1 MQTTENTLNSN
12 TAKAAAL
19 SHRLETINEHVKAS
33 SASPAL
39 KDATLKAGLAYA
51 IFLTELEEGGT
62 AHSEEQIQLLLE
74 RTEQHCHL
82 YETEFSKLVKGSSE
96 DE

>member
-1 MQTTENTLNSN
+1 MQTTDTALNSN
-12 TAKAAAL
+12 TANAAAL
-19 SHRLETINEHVKAS
+19 SQRLEAINEHVKAS
-33 SASPAL
+33 SASSAF

-62 AHSEEQIQLLLE
+62 AHSEEQIQHLLE

-82 YETEFSKLVKGSSE
+82 YETEFTNLVKGSSE

>member
-1 MQTTENTLNSN
+1 MQTADTTLNSN

-19 SHRLETINEHVKAS
+19 SQRLETINEHVKAS

-51 IFLTELEEGGT
+51 IFLTELEEGVT
-62 AHSEEQIQLLLE
+62 AHSEGQIEQLLE

-82 YETEFSKLVKGSSE
+82 YETEFANLVKGSSE